1 MADSIGLA
9 DFLYRIKQELMQS
22 EPDGNN
28 DELPRL
34 LMIEDVEVEIQVG
47 VTRQASGGID
57 VQVVKLGGGAKR
69 EDTHTVRVKLQP
81 ILSHDQRL
89 AELRR
94 DPRWEQWSQQIIH
107 HTTKSASGAPTQR
120 ED

>member
-9 DFLYRIKQELMQS
+9 DFLYRIKQELMQAD
-22 EPDGNN
+22 PDGA
-28 DELPRL
+28 ELPRL

-47 VTRQASGGID
+47 VTREASGGID

-94 DPRWEQWSQQIIH
+94 DPRWEQWSRDIVD
-107 HTTKSASGAPTQR
+107 HTTKSASGSTSQR